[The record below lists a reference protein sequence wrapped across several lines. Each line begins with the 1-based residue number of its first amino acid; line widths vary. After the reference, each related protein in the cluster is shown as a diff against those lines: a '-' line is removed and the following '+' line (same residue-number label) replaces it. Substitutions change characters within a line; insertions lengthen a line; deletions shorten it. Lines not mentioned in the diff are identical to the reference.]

1 MSIDILLRKIQRTN
15 PTITKDKLI
24 KELKQSPY
32 STVAILMTMENVK
45 RVAD

>member
-15 PTITKDKLI
+15 PTMTKDKLI

-45 RVAD
+45 EGC

>member
-32 STVAILMTMENVK
+32 STMAILITMENVK
-45 RVAD
+45 EG

>member
-32 STVAILMTMENVK
+32 STIAILMTMENVK
-45 RVAD
+45 